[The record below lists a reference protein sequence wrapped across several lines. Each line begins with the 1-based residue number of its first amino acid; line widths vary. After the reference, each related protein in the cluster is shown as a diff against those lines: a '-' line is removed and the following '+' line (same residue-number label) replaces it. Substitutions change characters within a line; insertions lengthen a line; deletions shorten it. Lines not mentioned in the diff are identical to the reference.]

1 MEIWAEAGRC
11 EGDQNYALQAAQAVA
26 DAGADALKVQWHH
39 PDRIFSPNIPRY
51 DKTDSRP
58 ITMNE
63 LDAARLEYD
72 DWRPVVDL
80 CNTLGIQFIPSIFDP
95 EAVPYL
101 EKYALSHAKIAS
113 GDITNRWLIQ
123 DVADALRFHQP
134 WQPMLCIST
143 GASTTEEIQR
153 AIGWVADTQFRG
165 TLQLLACH
173 LAYPTTDS
181 DTNLSRMVALATLS
195 TELAMSRNTG
205 RIGRIEVGYSD
216 HTASIE
222 TASLLTAMGA
232 AVLEKHF
239 TLWGKGH
246 GSDHEF
252 GVTPD
257 SLFNLVQAR
266 DRAQVFMGD
275 PTLLPT
281 DAELAARRGAR
292 RSLAAARDIP
302 KGTRLTADMFIML
315 RPATGI
321 PPYDLDRVIG
331 AGDGKNKAQVA
342 SVDIPAGTIITWKLI
357 GQVAASLT
365 VE

>member
-11 EGDQNYALQAAQAVA
+11 EGDVYYALEAAQAVS

-39 PDRIFSPNIPRY
+39 PDRIFSPHIPRY
-51 DKTDSRP
+51 DKTDDRP
-58 ITMNE
+58 LTQNE
-63 LDAARLEYD
+63 LDAARIEYD

-80 CNTLGIQFIPSIFDP
+80 CNALSIRFIPSIFDP
-95 EAVPYL
+95 EAVSYL

-123 DVADALRFHQP
+123 EVADALRYHQRAP
-134 WQPMLCIST
+134 TLCIST

-153 AIGWVADTQFRG
+153 AIRWVADTEFRG

-173 LAYPTTDS
+173 LAYPT
-181 DTNLSRMVALATLS
+181 DTANTHLSRMVALATLA
-195 TELAMSRNTG
+195 TEMAFGRTTG
-205 RIGRIEVGYSD
+205 RIGKIEVGYSD
-216 HTASIE
+216 HTSTTE
-222 TASLLTAMGA
+222 TAPLLTAMGA
-232 AVLEKHF
+232 SVLEKHF

-246 GSDHEF
+246 GADHEF
-252 GVTPD
+252 GVDPAA
-257 SLFNLVQAR
+257 LFNMVQAR
-266 DRAQVFMGD
+266 DRAQVLMGD

-281 DAELAARRGAR
+281 DEELAARRGAR

-302 KGTRLTADMFIML
+302 KGTKLSTDMFTML

-321 PPYDLDRVIG
+321 PPYELG
-331 AGDGKNKAQVA
+331 LLTGSGTAKQQLAM
-342 SVDIPAGTIITWKLI
+342 VDIPAGTIITWKMV
-357 GQVAASLT
+357 GRAAATLT

>member
-11 EGDQNYALQAAQAVA
+11 EGDVQYALAAAQAVS

-39 PDRIFSPNIPRY
+39 PDRIFSANIPRY
-51 DKTDSRP
+51 DKTDDRP
-58 ITMNE
+58 LTMNE
-63 LDAARLEYD
+63 LDAARIDYD

-80 CNTLGIQFIPSIFDP
+80 CNALSIRFIPSIFDP

-101 EKYALSHAKIAS
+101 EKYALSYAKIAS

-123 DVADALRFHQP
+123 EVADALRFHQP
-134 WQPMLCIST
+134 WAPTLCIST
-143 GASTTEEIQR
+143 GASTADEISR
-153 AIGWVADTQFRG
+153 AIKWVGETQFRG
-165 TLQLLACH
+165 TLLLLACH
-173 LAYPTTDS
+173 LAYPTADS
-181 DTNLSRMVALATLS
+181 EANLSRVPALANVVS
-195 TELAMSRNTG
+195 ELVFTRQTG
-205 RIGRIEVGYSD
+205 RVARVEVGYSD

-222 TASLLTAMGA
+222 TAALLTAMGA

-239 TLWGKGH
+239 TLKGKGH

-252 GVTPD
+252 GVTPTD
-257 SLFNLVQAR
+257 LFNLVQAR
-266 DRAQVFMGD
+266 DRAQIFMGD

-281 DAELAARRGAR
+281 DSELAARRGAR

-302 KGTRLTADMFIML
+302 RGTRLTVDMFTML

-321 PPYDLDRVIG
+321 APYELGQLIG
-331 AGDGKNKAQVA
+331 SGTSKQQLAT
-342 SVDIPAGTIITWKLI
+342 VDIPAGTIITWKMVGL
-357 GQVAASLT
+357 AAATLT